1 MLSPVKSISLWCA
14 LLALALLTAAFEKPP
29 HHENSSGLN
38 DTTILII
45 RHAEKPDRGTGLTP
59 AGQERAEAYVR
70 YFKTF
75 TIDSKPLHLDSLV
88 AAADSEKS
96 HRPRLT
102 LEPLSKA
109 LGLKID
115 DRFKAK
121 QTQELA
127 DAVRSGE
134 PGRSILFCWH
144 HGSTPDL
151 LKALGADPAQFLPN
165 SKWPDAQFGWVIQ
178 LRYDHEGML
187 IPAASRR
194 INENLMPGDSK

>member
-1 MLSPVKSISLWCA
+1 MKPVPLWSA
-14 LLALALLTAAFEKPP
+14 LLTLVLLTAAFDKPP
-29 HHENSSGLN
+29 QPARSSGLA
-38 DTTILII
+38 DATILIV
-45 RHAEKPDRGTGLTP
+45 RHAEKPDTGPGLTP
-59 AGQERAEAYVR
+59 QGQQRAEAYVQ

-75 TIDSKPLHLDSLV
+75 NIDSKPLHLGYLI

-102 LEPLSKA
+102 LEPLGKS

-127 DAVRSGE
+127 DAIRSGAS
-134 PGRSILFCWH
+134 GRRILICWH

-151 LKALGADPAQFLPN
+151 LTALGADPAKLLPDA
-165 SKWPDAQFGWVIQ
+165 KWPDLQFGWVIQ
-178 LRYDHEGML
+178 LRYDHDGAL
-187 IPAASRR
+187 IPAASKRL
-194 INENLMPGDSK
+194 NENLMPEDSK